1 MIYKQ
6 LKNIGAISV
15 LIAIVLFACGN
26 RQVENSSKKTVKQP
40 PNIIVILTD
49 DQGYADFSFHDPKE
63 FPASVDVLTPNLEKL
78 AQTGI
83 YFRNGY
89 VASATCGPS
98 RSSILTGRSS
108 SRFEMEDN
116 INLPNGDTGPPLS
129 EIFIPK
135 IIKQKKYISGA
146 FGKWHLGGSD
156 LAMFP
161 IERGFDYYWGE
172 DYLNGNEVNRD
183 YHGYYRELFMGKGI
197 KNPPSWT
204 SGEFAVPEYGK
215 YLTDAVTDETLSF
228 IKRNKNNPF
237 FAYVAYHAPHSPF
250 QTKESLIKRIVKHE
264 PKYQAAYERMK
275 LETDKWEKSGNDRN
289 YDFKKFKGLNLDQE
303 ALRLVYLSML
313 LSVDDGVGKI
323 VSLLEDENLL
333 ENTLI
338 FYLSDN
344 GAALARPNDLGGVNL
359 PLREGKGTVYDGGV
373 RVPFVMNWK
382 GTLPAGEVSDLM
394 VSSMDIFTTTVE
406 LAGATVPTDR
416 VIDGVNLIPYLIGD
430 KKGQTAHEY
439 LFFRRYDRNIY
450 SIRSGDEKLVRNI
463 NVIENEN
470 GKINKNKY
478 PHLEGSLYDIEN
490 DITELNDISEKDPK
504 RKSILQELYNKNVKI
519 LPPPKRTKKAVRSF

>member
-1 MIYKQ
+1 M
-6 LKNIGAISV
+6 KNKKIKIIIFLSVVVTFNTIS
-15 LIAIVLFACGN
+15 A
-26 RQVENSSKKTVKQP
+26 QKKDSK

-49 DQGYADFSFHDPKE
+49 DQGYADLSFHNPKD
-63 FPASVDVLTPNLEKL
+63 FPASVDALTPNINQL
-78 AQTGI
+78 AKDGI
-83 YFRNGY
+83 FFRNGY

-116 INLPNGDTGPPLS
+116 DNMSNGDTGPPIS

-135 IIKQKKYISGA
+135 ILKEKNYISGA
-146 FGKWHLGGSD
+146 FGKWHLGGSS

-161 IERGFDYYWGE
+161 TGRGFDYYWGE
-172 DYLNGNEVNRD
+172 DYLSGTEVRENN
-183 YHGYYRELFMGKGI
+183 HGYYKELLMRKGI
-197 KNPPSWT
+197 KNPPCWAKD
-204 SGEFAVPEYGK
+204 EFPIPDYGK

-228 IKRNKNNPF
+228 IKRNKENPF

-250 QTKESLIKRIVKHE
+250 QTKEKLIQRIVAHQ
-264 PKYQAAYERMK
+264 PKFKPVYERMK
-275 LETDKWEKSGNDRN
+275 LETKKWSKSGNDRN
-289 YDFKKFKGLNLDQE
+289 YNFGKFKGLDLDQE

-313 LSVDDGVGKI
+313 LAVDDGVGKI
-323 VSLLEDENLL
+323 MTLLEDESLL

-359 PLREGKGTVYDGGV
+359 PLRAGKGTVYDGGV

-382 GTLPAGEVSDLM
+382 GTLPNRTTSDLL
-394 VSSMDIFTTTVE
+394 VSSMDIFATTIE
-406 LAGATVPTDR
+406 LAGAKIPTDR
-416 VIDGVNLIPYLIGD
+416 TIDGVNLIPYLKGD
-430 KKGQTAHEY
+430 KKGQVAHEY

-450 SIRSGDEKLVRNI
+450 AIRSGKDKLVKNI
-463 NVIENEN
+463 NFTKNEN

-478 PHLEGSLYDIEN
+478 PHVEGSLYNIND
-490 DITELNDISEKDPK
+490 DITELEDISSKNNTSKEN
-504 RKSILQELYNKNVKI
+504 LELIYNNYVKI
-519 LPPPKRTKKAVRSF
+519 LPKPQKKVK